1 MRSVIMKTNKK
12 AWVTGLLT
20 VAVLAVGSVSADSRG
35 GASGYL
41 VNSDGEVVRN
51 SAGECWH
58 DSSWNADKATIV
70 GCDDVVL
77 DPQVEVIKGEA
88 TGLVAAVSI
97 PAASLFGFDS
107 DALSEE
113 GKQAIADYRETL
125 RPELAQAYAGVVVGH
140 TDSTG
145 DPKYNLGLSK
155 RRAENVRQYLISTG
169 VDADKLRII
178 GRGDKDPIASNDTA
192 EGRAQN
198 RRVELVVI
206 GEMRALDAFRFPSV
220 ALFPRRSAEITPMGE
235 DLLEKNIQDA
245 RDQLRR
251 ATYIEVVGHTDDVG
265 DEDYNLELSLQR
277 AEAVRDYL
285 LSEGVDPSKIA
296 TVGMGEGMPI
306 VSNNTPEGRAE
317 NRRVEV
323 LLLGRMK

>member
-1 MRSVIMKTNKK
+1 MKIKK
-12 AWVTGLLT
+12 KTFVTGLLA
-20 VAVLAVGSVSADSRG
+20 VAVLAVGSVSAETRG
-35 GASGYL
+35 SAPGYL
-41 VNSDGEVVRN
+41 VNSSGEVVR
-51 SAGECWH
+51 SSGGDCWH
-58 DSSWNADKATIV
+58 DSSWSADKATVV
-70 GCDDVVL
+70 GCDGVVL
-77 DPQVEVIKGEA
+77 DPKVEVIKGEG

-107 DALSEE
+107 DVLSED
-113 GKQAIADYRETL
+113 GKMAIEDYRKTL
-125 RPELAQAYAGVVVGH
+125 RPELNQAYAGVVVGH

-145 DPKYNLGLSK
+145 DANYNLDLSK

-169 VDADKLRII
+169 VDADKLRIL
-178 GRGDKDPIASNDTA
+178 GRGAKDPIASNDTA

-206 GEMRALDAFRFPSV
+206 GEVRALDAFRFPSV
-220 ALFPRRSAEITPMGE
+220 ALFPRRSADITPMGE
-235 DLLEKNIQDA
+235 DLLQKNIQDA
-245 RDQLRR
+245 RGQLSR

-265 DEDYNLELSLQR
+265 DDDYNLDLSLQR

-285 LSEGVDPSKIA
+285 VGEGVDPSKIA

-306 VSNNTPEGRAE
+306 ASNNTPEGRAE
-317 NRRVEV
+317 NRRVEI